1 MSREDIYKDIKETL
15 GGVGGFFD
23 KMDDA
28 TLETVWETTKK
39 TFLSDMSLGLKVNAM
54 VALGAAYGMGC
65 EYWIEF
71 HTQTAR
77 LAGATDQNLEDVKT
91 LAEFSA
97 QFRAFLKSVF
107 YDFDTWKKEVTA
119 AHQFIAKKMGG

>member
-28 TLETVWETTKK
+28 TLEMVWETTKK

-54 VALGAAYGMGC
+54 VALGAAYGMAC
-65 EYWIEF
+65 EY
-71 HTQTAR
+71 
-77 LAGATDQNLEDVKT
+77 
-91 LAEFSA
+91 
-97 QFRAFLKSVF
+97 
-107 YDFDTWKKEVTA
+107 
-119 AHQFIAKKMGG
+119 

>member
-1 MSREDIYKDIKETL
+1 MSREDIYKEINETL

-28 TLETVWETTKK
+28 TLEMVWETTKK

-71 HTQTAR
+71 HAQTAR
-77 LAGATDQNLEDVKT
+77 LAGATDQNLEDVET
-91 LAEFSA
+91 LAKFSA
-97 QFRAFLKSVF
+97 QFRTFLKSVNYF
-107 YDFDTWKKEVTA
+107 C
-119 AHQFIAKKMGG
+119 